1 MQQWDVQELSTLIEK
16 AIQSKMGGMNKRQRI
31 LERMEQQKALKE
43 QEEFNKIK
51 REQKRNIFKQ
61 VKHITL
67 S

>member
-31 LERMEQQKALKE
+31 LERMEQQKVLKE

-61 VKHITL
+61 VKLITL